1 MVGHGW
7 VGPPRKKNKSL
18 DLDAAW
24 LLSSWWLNQPIWKI
38 CSSNWMISPRFG
50 FKIKNVWNHHLAIVD
65 TSENKIGWRKFTIKN
80 VWSFTTHLF
89 SSPQFLQRFFAY
101 EILRQV
107 DNGVLQGHLVMAA
120 ISAGRV
126 IQPAC
131 TDTSPKVTS
140 PTVFE
145 STPAQNLLWTSHYEV
160 IRIWWPVHLANCPFI
175 FDNCWL
181 IHRSKTSQQPVS
193 PKWLEGLGGPTFLST
208 NPALMMGV
216 IPEKIH
222 PSGQIRIPIPETK
235 SSHLQIDGWVGCIFL
250 LGFPAIFRNK
260 PHSA

>member
-1 MVGHGW
+1 MVGW
-7 VGPPRKKNKSL
+7 GPPEKKNKSL

-140 PTVFE
+140 R
-145 STPAQNLLWTSHYEV
+145 Q
-160 IRIWWPVHLANCPFI
+160 
-175 FDNCWL
+175 
-181 IHRSKTSQQPVS
+181 
-193 PKWLEGLGGPTFLST
+193 FLSR
-208 NPALMMGV
+208 LRR
-216 IPEKIH
+216 KISFEH
-222 PSGQIRIPIPETK
+222 LTMRSSEYDDQSIWPIVH
-235 SSHLQIDGWVGCIFL
+235 SFLIIAGWFI
-250 LGFPAIFRNK
+250 A
-260 PHSA
+260 